1 VAGEER
7 VRQARWRRSTTTSPH
22 LERVSK
28 SSVSLRDGDSRQ
40 CSIVDGGRDRVN
52 WGCDAH
58 RGSQRKSGY
67 AIAVCVAEACRK
79 SLIHFSS
86 PRIDFCKQKLAREM
100 LDWRGFFARANNFR
114 FRLKKAVLF
123 SPTPTCSTA
132 CCRVARSQSPCLCKG
147 DR

>member
-1 VAGEER
+1 MAGEGEGATSTVKKVNNHFFASR
-7 VRQARWRRSTTTSPH
+7 EGIQKLRLFARWD
-22 LERVSK
+22 L
-28 SSVSLRDGDSRQ
+28 RQ

-58 RGSQRKSGY
+58 RDPQRKSGD
-67 AIAVCVAEACRK
+67 AIAVCVAEACRN
-79 SLIHFSS
+79 SLIHFSG
-86 PRIDFCKQKLAREM
+86 PGIDFCKQKLAREM

-114 FRLKKAVLF
+114 FRLKKVVLF

-132 CCRVARSQSPCLCKG
+132 CCRAARSHSPCLCKG